1 MKSEESPS
9 LNREG
14 RGGSSKKNFIL
25 AMLVILGVVTFLD
38 RINIS
43 VAGSSIMKDLNL
55 SAAEWGW
62 VQSAF
67 ILSYGLMQIPMG
79 AYGDRHGHRKVLTEI
94 VLWWSLFTAFTGVA
108 GGLVSLL
115 IIRFMFGVGEAGSS
129 PCSTGVIS
137 RWFEKHEVGKAQG
150 YVWAASRMGGALTPF
165 VVIPVMAWLG
175 WRAAFWLLGGL
186 GVIWAVVWYIMYRDK
201 KPTLNPSQREGSPN
215 TSETNKNSLPLGGQG
230 VGSPSG
236 EVGETQVS
244 SPPSGE
250 IKWGPILHNR
260 QFWTI
265 CAMYFFY
272 AFGSWFFFSWFPTF
286 MELGRGFAKS
296 ELTYAV
302 AVPFIMSMIGNI
314 TGGYLTDKLSAKY
327 GLKVGRK
334 ALGTSSLAISALCMF
349 LAAFIPGKMAVFVFL
364 SLCFGIFDLMLPSAW
379 ALCIDLGKQ
388 HAGAISGAMNT
399 FGNNGGFFCGI
410 LFGYLVQASGN
421 YNLPLYMIAG
431 MLLISALLF
440 SFINPTKPIVE

>member
-186 GVIWAVVWYIMYRDK
+186 GVIWAMVWYIMYRDK
-201 KPTLNPSQREGSPN
+201 SLTPTPSPVERGEQEASPRGGMEG
-215 TSETNKNSLPLGGQG
+215 
-230 VGSPSG
+230 V
-236 EVGETQVS
+236 
-244 SPPSGE
+244 
-250 IKWGPILHNR
+250 KWGPILHNR

-399 FGNNGGFFCGI
+399 FGNIGGFFCGI

>member
-1 MKSEESPS
+1 MK
-9 LNREG
+9 R
-14 RGGSSKKNFIL
+14 KNIIL
-25 AMLVILGVVTFLD
+25 TMLVLLGVVTFLD

-43 VAGSSIMKDLNL
+43 VAGSSIMHDLNL

-79 AYGDRHGHRKVLTEI
+79 ALGDRYGHRKILSMI
-94 VLWWSLFTAFTGVA
+94 VLWWSLFTAFTGMA
-108 GGLVSLL
+108 GGLASLL
-115 IIRFMFGVGEAGSS
+115 VIRFMFGIGEAGSS

-165 VVIPVMAWLG
+165 VVIPVMTLLG
-175 WRAAFWLLGGL
+175 WREAFYILGALGIVWAA
-186 GVIWAVVWYIMYRDK
+186 VWYFYYRDRQ
-201 KPTLNPSQREGSPN
+201 P
-215 TSETNKNSLPLGGQG
+215 ETAK
-230 VGSPSG
+230 
-236 EVGETQVS
+236 ETVRQPIPWRS
-244 SPPSGE
+244 
-250 IKWGPILHNR
+250 ILHHK
-260 QFWTI
+260 QFWII

-314 TGGYLTDKLSAKY
+314 SGGYLTDRLTKKY
-327 GLKVGRK
+327 GLKIGRK
-334 ALGTSSLAISALCMF
+334 ALGSTSLAVSAVCMF

-388 HAGAISGAMNT
+388 HAGTISGAMNT
-399 FGNNGGFFCGI
+399 AGNLGGFFCGI
-410 LFGYLVQASGN
+410 LFGQLVQSSGN

-431 MLLISALLF
+431 MLIISAALF
-440 SFINPTKPIVE
+440 ALINPTKPIVEKEV

>member
-201 KPTLNPSQREGSPN
+201 SLTPTPSPVER
-215 TSETNKNSLPLGGQG
+215 GGQDA
-230 VGSPSG
+230 SPRGGMERVNWSR
-236 EVGETQVS
+236 
-244 SPPSGE
+244 
-250 IKWGPILHNR
+250 ILHNR

-399 FGNNGGFFCGI
+399 FGNIGGFFCGI

>member
-1 MKSEESPS
+1 MP
-9 LNREG
+9 L
-14 RGGSSKKNFIL
+14 
-25 AMLVILGVVTFLD
+25 
-38 RINIS
+38 
-43 VAGSSIMKDLNL
+43 
-55 SAAEWGW
+55 
-62 VQSAF
+62 
-67 ILSYGLMQIPMG
+67 
-79 AYGDRHGHRKVLTEI
+79 
-94 VLWWSLFTAFTGVA
+94 
-108 GGLVSLL
+108 
-115 IIRFMFGVGEAGSS
+115 
-129 PCSTGVIS
+129 
-137 RWFEKHEVGKAQG
+137 
-150 YVWAASRMGGALTPF
+150 
-165 VVIPVMAWLG
+165 LG

-186 GVIWAVVWYIMYRDK
+186 GIIWAVVWYVMYRDPQK
-201 KPTLNPSQREGSPN
+201 DSSSKF
-215 TSETNKNSLPLGGQG
+215 
-230 VGSPSG
+230 
-236 EVGETQVS
+236 QVS
-244 SPPSGE
+244 SSEDTKPKLPWN
-250 IKWGPILHNR
+250 KILHNR

-314 TGGYLTDKLSAKY
+314 TGGYLTDKISAKY

-334 ALGTSSLAISALCMF
+334 ALGTSSLAISAVCMF

-399 FGNNGGFFCGI
+399 FGNVGGFFCGI

-431 MLLISALLF
+431 MLLISAVLF
-440 SFINPTKPIVE
+440 SFINPEKPIIEN